1 VKHSSDIGKMGELAV
16 RKELIKQGYKVYIP
30 ESDTEQVDLI
40 VELEN
45 KTYKRVQVKTIRK
58 PNKATAVEIRLL
70 KYVNTNRVDIIA
82 IYLVEKDIIAF
93 VPYTNQ
99 KSLNLALTTAKNNQK
114 KERQW
119 FYQFARF
126 PEFS

>member
-1 VKHSSDIGKMGELAV
+1 MGELAV
-16 RKELIKQGYKVYIP
+16 RKELIKQGYKVYMP

-58 PNKATAVEIRLL
+58 ANRSTAVEIRLL

-114 KERQW
+114 KERKW

>member
-1 VKHSSDIGKMGELAV
+1 MKHSSDIGKMGELAV

-45 KTYKRVQVKTIRK
+45 KTYKRVQVKTISK

-114 KERQW
+114 KERKW

>member
-1 VKHSSDIGKMGELAV
+1 MKHSSDIGKMGELAV
-16 RKELIKQGYKVYIP
+16 RKELIKQGYKVYMP

-58 PNKATAVEIRLL
+58 ANRSTAVEIRLL

-114 KERQW
+114 KERKW

>member
-45 KTYKRVQVKTIRK
+45 KTYKRVQVKTISK

-114 KERQW
+114 KERKW

>member
-1 VKHSSDIGKMGELAV
+1 MKHSSDIGKMGELAV
-16 RKELIKQGYKVYIP
+16 RKELIKQGYKVYMH

-58 PNKATAVEIRLL
+58 ANRSTAVEIRLL

-114 KERQW
+114 KERKW

>member
-1 VKHSSDIGKMGELAV
+1 MKHSSDIGKMGELAV
-16 RKELIKQGYKVYIP
+16 RKELIKQGYRVYMP

-58 PNKATAVEIRLL
+58 ANRSTAVEIRLL

-114 KERQW
+114 KERKW